1 MEKVYIVAAQRTPI
15 GKFNGQLASK
25 SAVELGA
32 IAIKAA
38 VEKAMLT
45 GDDIDQVLMGNVIQ
59 AGTGQN
65 PARQAS
71 MAAGLGEKV
80 PAITINDVCA
90 SGMSSID
97 LAASLI
103 RAGQAQVIVAGGMES
118 MSQAPYVLP
127 QARHGYRFGNG
138 TLLDAMQSDA
148 LNDVYG
154 NYPMGI
160 TAENINDKYH
170 ITRQQQD
177 EFALISHQ
185 RAVKAQNVG
194 YFKSEIV
201 PVEVKKKRST
211 VIVDTDEAPRPD
223 TTMEALS
230 KLKPA
235 FKADGSVTAGN
246 ASGIN
251 DGGAALVL
259 ASARAVERLGL
270 TPLAE
275 WCASSIVGLNPA
287 LMGLG
292 PYYAI
297 KKLLTDQQLA
307 IDDVATYEINE
318 AFATQALV
326 CQNLLRLDPATVNPW
341 GGAIALGH
349 PVGCSGAR
357 IIVTMINEMNRDNHK
372 LGIASLCVGGGMGE
386 AVLIKNIN

>member
-1 MEKVYIVAAQRTPI
+1 MEGII
-15 GKFNGQLASK
+15 NGE
-25 SAVELGA
+25 ELGA
-32 IAIKAA
+32 ISIKAA
-38 VEKAMLT
+38 LKKAGIT
-45 GDDIDQVLMGNVIQ
+45 GADVDQVLMGNVIQ

-65 PARQAS
+65 PARQAA
-71 MAAGLGEKV
+71 MKAGLGEQV

-90 SGMSSID
+90 SGMSSVD

-103 RAGQAQVIVAGGMES
+103 RAGQAQVIIAGGMES

-127 QARHGYRFGNG
+127 RARNGYRFGNG

-154 NYPMGI
+154 GYPMGI
-160 TAENINDKYH
+160 TAENINDKYQ

-177 EFALISHQ
+177 EFAFTSHQ
-185 RAVKAQNVG
+185 RAVKAQKAG
-194 YFKSEIV
+194 YFDSEIV
-201 PVEVKKKRST
+201 PVEVKQKRT
-211 VIVDTDEAPRPD
+211 TITITTDEAPRPD
-223 TTMEALS
+223 TSVEALG
-230 KLKPA
+230 KLKPV

-259 ASARAVERLGL
+259 ASATAIERLGL

-275 WCASSIVGLNPA
+275 WQGSAIVGLDPA

-297 KKLLTDQQLA
+297 NKLLANQQLSA
-307 IDDVATYEINE
+307 DEVETYEINE
-318 AFATQALV
+318 AFATQAIV
-326 CQNLLRLDPATVNPW
+326 CQDLLHLDPEAVNPW
-341 GGAIALGH
+341 GGALALGH

-357 IIVTMINEMNRDNHK
+357 IIVTMINEMHKDNHE

-386 AVLIKNIN
+386 AVLLKKM